1 MDNFMRIFRE
11 NGVSV
16 NTMAE
21 REFLCGIVEKL
32 CYVAVDLEQEMT
44 GSVSSSSAEKSC
56 EMPVW
61 Q

>member
-11 NGVSV
+11 GGVSI

-21 REFLCGIVEKL
+21 REFLGDTAEKL
-32 CYVAVDLEQEMT
+32 CYVAVDLEQERA
-44 GSVSSSSAEKSC
+44 GAVSSSSSEKSC

-61 Q
+61 R

>member
-21 REFLCGIVEKL
+21 REFLCDIVEKL